1 MRVLCSALTALPT
14 SAPND
19 VKAFTFFERSKDPSV
34 GGIGNGW
41 IRQLEAAGFAPSV
54 STWDFVLFA
63 FAVCAADFA
72 VLRKDSADGWTRQLH
87 LKITL
92 NNSLAWKRE
101 ASRLEQMLKTL
112 TGDYWKLSF
121 TNGGPPPP
129 EGKRVLCDRDCVAL
143 LSGGL
148 DSLVGGID
156 AIAQGKRPIFVSQL
170 AHEDSERQ
178 REYAEMLGGGVWH
191 QQWSHKIDFKGRH
204 EPSTRGRSMAFYGL
218 AILSAS
224 LLDVKRPEIIVP
236 ENGFI
241 SVNPPLLPG
250 RMSSL
255 STRTTHPLFMKQ
267 LQDALPLLGV
277 DVRLTMPYQFKTK
290 GEMLAQCADQKL
302 LAKWASDTTSCG
314 RFRTYNRT
322 HCGRCVPCMVRKAAF
337 LRWAPA
343 SDNTRY
349 RFTNVTNSGKSYAD
363 DPMAVAVAV
372 LTARRGG
379 VDKLLGAT
387 LSFASLTER
396 PKYRRMLESGLD
408 ELAELLSKDGLL

>member
-1 MRVLCSALTALPT
+1 MKVLCSSLTTLPA
-14 SAPND
+14 SIPEG
-19 VKAFTFFERSKDPSV
+19 VKAFTFFERSKDPNV

-72 VLRKDSADGWTRQLH
+72 VIRKDSADGWTRQIE

-92 NNSLAWKRE
+92 NDPTAWNHE
-101 ASRLEQMLKTL
+101 AARLEEMLKTL
-112 TGDYWKLSF
+112 TGDYWTLSF

-129 EGKRVLCDRDCVAL
+129 AGKRVLCDRDCVAL

-156 AIAQGKRPIFVSQL
+156 AKTQGKSPIFVSQL

-178 REYAEMLGGGVWH
+178 RNYAAMLGGGTWH
-191 QQWSHKIDFKGRH
+191 QQWSHKIDFKGRR

-218 AILSAS
+218 AVLSAS
-224 LLDVKRPEIIVP
+224 LLTVKKPEIIVP

-250 RMSSL
+250 RMASL
-255 STRTTHPLFMKQ
+255 STRTTHPLFMQQ
-267 LQDALPLLGV
+267 LQEVLPLIGV
-277 DVRLTMPYQFKTK
+277 DVRLVMPYQFKTK
-290 GEMLAQCADQKL
+290 GEMLAECADQKIL
-302 LAKWASDTTSCG
+302 KQYASDTTSCG

-337 LRWAPA
+337 LRWDPA
-343 SDNTRY
+343 SDKTTY
-349 RFTNVTNSGKSYAD
+349 RFTNVASAGKSSAD

-372 LTARRGG
+372 LAARRGG
-379 VDKLLGAT
+379 LDKLLGAT
-387 LSFASLTER
+387 LSFASSTER
-396 PKYRRMLESGLD
+396 PNYRRMLESGLG
-408 ELAELLSKDGLL
+408 ELATLLTRDGLL